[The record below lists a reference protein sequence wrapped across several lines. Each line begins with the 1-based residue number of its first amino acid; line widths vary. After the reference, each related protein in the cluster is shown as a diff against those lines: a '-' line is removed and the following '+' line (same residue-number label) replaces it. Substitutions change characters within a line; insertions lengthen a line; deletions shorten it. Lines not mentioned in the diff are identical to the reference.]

1 MLVKVPLLGE
11 TFATKWAFE
20 WLQLEMVP
28 DVFLHVRQALR
39 LKLLTDEA
47 CEHLPRTPSRWI
59 HMLAT
64 LVILI
69 DVVRI
74 TDWHFHLL
82 ILINLYLELALSQ
95 PSSALWLRPK
105 HSIY

>member
-11 TFATKWAFE
+11 TFATKWAFV
-20 WLQLEMVP
+20 WLQLQMVP

-39 LKLLTDEA
+39 LKLPTDEA
-47 CEHLPRTPSRWI
+47 CERLPRTPSRWI
-59 HMLAT
+59 HMLAS

-74 TDWHFHLL
+74 ADWHFHLL
-82 ILINLYLELALSQ
+82 ILIILYLELACSQ

-105 HSIY
+105 LIIY